1 MILSANFNLP
11 FRFVDE
17 GGYNVPYTWLKRR
30 YSTKVHIKLEQNF
43 TKSKEIGGIGIET
56 SEGETVDLYTD
67 EHGIINYIRVLIE
80 YVEEDSQ
87 LNFDPSNFDFFRSFL
102 YSLHGS

>member
-17 GGYNVPYTWLKRR
+17 GEYNVPYTWLKRR

-43 TKSKEIGGIGIET
+43 TKSKEIGEIGIET
-56 SEGETVDLYTD
+56 SEGGTVDLSTD
-67 EHGIINYIRVLIE
+67 GHGIINYIGVLIE
-80 YVEEDSQ
+80 YVEATQ
-87 LNFDPSNFDFFRSFL
+87 WLPI
-102 YSLHGS
+102 